1 MRIASSPLE
10 AVLESKFLRVRYEER
25 NFAMAASSSTTKTL
39 VFWFD
44 NIGPPLR
51 KLAKIA
57 FWAGD

>member
-1 MRIASSPLE
+1 MASSPLE

-44 NIGPPLR
+44 NI
-51 KLAKIA
+51 
-57 FWAGD
+57 WAPAEKACKNSLLGW